1 MSEDNPD
8 HDQMDADAIYE
19 MWLLLG
25 LAQAFLKEDD
35 E

>member
-1 MSEDNPD
+1 MTEDIPD
-8 HDQMDADAIYE
+8 HDVMDADALYQ

-25 LAQAFLKEDD
+25 LAQAFLKDDD